1 LKFTKEVGIGIL
13 VILGTFMSIFS
24 YNYLKGINLFE
35 KTRTFKIIYTKVDG
49 LAPSNPVTLNGY
61 KIGKVQ
67 KINFNP
73 NNTKEL
79 IVDVIIENDV
89 KFSKTSKAEL
99 YETGLIGGK
108 AIAIIPDYD
117 NNAVATS
124 GDYLNGI
131 VKPGLTDLV
140 NQIMPQIQLQLE
152 TVMEEADKVFSNFNS
167 FLDETTKKDLQN
179 AIKDI
184 SLLSSSLSNASKNI
198 DEAILEIK
206 PNLNNTFKN
215 LNKASIDISE
225 LSNNLSKSNI
235 DEILVDL
242 DTTLTNIS
250 EITNKIKS
258 GEGSIGELIYN
269 DAFIINLNK
278 LTKEL
283 DELIYDIK
291 INPSRYINISVFG
304 RKEKEYKKPN

>member
-35 KTRTFKIIYTKVDG
+35 KTRTFKIVYTKVDG
-49 LAPSNPVTLNGY
+49 LSPSNPVTLNGY

-73 NNTKEL
+73 NDTKEL

-117 NNAVATS
+117 NNVIANS
-124 GDYLNGI
+124 GDYLIGV

-152 TVMEEADKVFSNFNS
+152 TVMKKAEIVLSNVNS
-167 FLDETTKKDLQN
+167 LFDEKTKESLKSSIDEFGSLTNSLSETSANINDFIKDNSPNLTTTIDNLN
-179 AIKDI
+179 ETSLTIKDI
-184 SLLSSSLSNASKNI
+184 SNSISEVDLNL
-198 DEAILEIK
+198 ILTNLDSTIS
-206 PNLNNTFKN
+206 NLNKITNKLNQGEGTAGKLLYDDGLFKN
-215 LNKASIDISE
+215 LDDATK
-225 LSNNLSKSNI
+225 NL
-235 DEILVDL
+235 E
-242 DTTLTNIS
+242 
-250 EITNKIKS
+250 
-258 GEGSIGELIYN
+258 ELI
-269 DAFIINLNK
+269 
-278 LTKEL
+278 E
-283 DELIYDIK
+283 DIK
-291 INPSRYINISVFG
+291 LNPKRYVHFSIFG
-304 RKEKEYKKPN
+304 KKSDK

>member
-1 LKFTKEVGIGIL
+1 MKFTKEVGIGIL

-35 KTRTFKIIYTKVDG
+35 KTRTFKIVYTKVDG
-49 LAPSNPVTLNGY
+49 LSPSNPVTLNGY

-73 NNTKEL
+73 NDTKEL

-117 NNAVATS
+117 NNVIANS
-124 GDYLNGI
+124 GDYLIGV

-152 TVMEEADKVFSNFNS
+152 TVMKKAEIVLSNVNS
-167 FLDETTKKDLQN
+167 LFDEKTKESLKSSIDEFGSLTNSLSETSANINDFIKDNSPNLTTTIDNLN
-179 AIKDI
+179 ETSLTIKDI
-184 SLLSSSLSNASKNI
+184 SNSISEVDLNL
-198 DEAILEIK
+198 ILTNLDSTIS
-206 PNLNNTFKN
+206 NLNKITNKLNQGEGTAGKLLYDDGLFKN
-215 LNKASIDISE
+215 LDDATK
-225 LSNNLSKSNI
+225 NL
-235 DEILVDL
+235 E
-242 DTTLTNIS
+242 
-250 EITNKIKS
+250 
-258 GEGSIGELIYN
+258 ELI
-269 DAFIINLNK
+269 
-278 LTKEL
+278 E
-283 DELIYDIK
+283 DIK
-291 INPSRYINISVFG
+291 LNPKRYVHFSIFG
-304 RKEKEYKKPN
+304 KKSDK